1 MKGKKHR
8 PAMSV
13 VSVFVL
19 FAFVVFSIVLGQSQV
34 SLSNPAN
41 AGNKKLVTIY
51 IDGNKKTVPTDARTI
66 GEALEQSNVKL
77 AKGDVVEPVA
87 ETPLDQPFYNVNVY
101 RAYPSQVVDAS

>member
-41 AGNKKLVTIY
+41 YELEYGPVGFTQGTGTTI
-51 IDGNKKTVPTDARTI
+51 NPTTAAATLTGLNPSTNYDYYLRSNCGTT
-66 GEALEQSNVKL
+66 QSVW
-77 AKGDVVEPVA
+77 
-87 ETPLDQPFYNVNVY
+87 T
-101 RAYPSQVVDAS
+101 